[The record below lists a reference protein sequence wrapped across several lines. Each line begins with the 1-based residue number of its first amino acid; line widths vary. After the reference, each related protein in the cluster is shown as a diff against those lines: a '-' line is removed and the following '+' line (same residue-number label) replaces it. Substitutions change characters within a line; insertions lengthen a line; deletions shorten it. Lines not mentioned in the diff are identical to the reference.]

1 MHSVDSSYEDE
12 LYAMHFINLFEND
25 FYGLFPELFLS
36 IVSMGLLMFGVIWST
51 SKAHGYPLLSQTVA
65 WLSVWSLLCTCM
77 LVLHTP
83 FFVVLSFSA
92 SFVVD
97 TLTTFLKLAILCGAS
112 GALIMSMEYLK
123 TSLLNVFEYS
133 ILLLFSTLSMLFLVS
148 SYDFISMYLSIE
160 MQSLC
165 FYVLAASKRH
175 SEFSTEAG
183 LKYFLLG
190 AFSSGILLFGCSLVY
205 GFTGVTNLEDISK
218 CLANSSEIDTEHS
231 LVHIGMCLVAV
242 GFLFKLTAAP
252 FHFWA
257 PDVYE
262 GAPMSITAFFS
273 ITPKLALF
281 GIFLRLML
289 CSFYDM
295 LFVWQYIFFF
305 CSFLSLGIGAL
316 GAMAQKKI
324 KRLLVYSSVG
334 HVGYLLIGMCT
345 GTVEGVQAILLYLII
360 YVIMTV
366 NMFGV
371 LLSCV
376 DESGQ
381 HNVRY
386 VQDLGL
392 LANTHPLL
400 ALSVSATLFS
410 MAGIPPLAGF
420 CGKCYMFFAAMGSSL
435 YGLALLGVLG
445 SVLSCFYYIRMIK
458 TMYFEQPTH
467 MVTFRQIDYE
477 KATLIGLTF
486 SFIVLLSVLPEG
498 LFLSTHKVAYT
509 FLG

>member
-1 MHSVDSSYEDE
+1 MHSTDPSYEDE

-36 IVSMGLLMFGVIWST
+36 IVTMGLLTFGVIWST
-51 SKAHGYPLLSQTVA
+51 SKAHGYPLLAQTVA
-65 WLSVWSLLCTCM
+65 WLGVWSLFCTCM
-77 LVLHTP
+77 LVSHMP
-83 FFVVLSFSA
+83 FFVVVSFHT

-97 TLTTFLKLAILCGAS
+97 ALTTFLKLGILCSA
-112 GALIMSMEYLK
+112 AAAMLMSMEYIK

-133 ILLLFSTLSMLFLVS
+133 VLLLFSTLSMLFLVS
-148 SYDFISMYLSIE
+148 AYDFISMYLSIE

-205 GFTGVTNLEDISK
+205 GFTGVTNLEDVSK
-218 CLANSSEIDTEHS
+218 CLASSAEIETEHS

-262 GAPMSITAFFS
+262 GAPMSVTAFFS
-273 ITPKLALF
+273 ITPKLALL

-295 LFVWQYIFFF
+295 LFVWQYVLFF
-305 CSFLSLGIGAL
+305 CSVLSLGIGAF

-334 HVGYLLIGMCT
+334 HVGYILIGMCC
-345 GTVEGVQAILLYLII
+345 GTVEGVQAILLYLVI
-360 YVIMTV
+360 YVIMTM

-381 HNVRY
+381 HRIQY

-392 LANTHPLL
+392 LARTHPLL
-400 ALSVSATLFS
+400 ACSVSATLFS

-420 CGKCYMFFAAMGSSL
+420 CSKCYMFFAAMGSSL
-435 YGLALLGVLG
+435 YGLALLGVCG
-445 SVLSCFYYIRMIK
+445 SVLSCFYYIRIIK

-467 MVTFRQIDYE
+467 MVTFRQMDHE
-477 KATLIGLTF
+477 KAVLVGLTL
-486 SFIVLLSVLPEG
+486 SFIMSLSFFPEG
-498 LFLSTHKVAYT
+498 LFLWTHKVAYI